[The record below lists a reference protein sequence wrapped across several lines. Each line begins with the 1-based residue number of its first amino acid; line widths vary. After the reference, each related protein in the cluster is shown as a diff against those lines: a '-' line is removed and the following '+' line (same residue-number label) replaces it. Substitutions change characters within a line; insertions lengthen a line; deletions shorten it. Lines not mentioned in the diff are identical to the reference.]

1 MASGQKTVIV
11 VAGPT
16 ASGKTAVGISLAR
29 HFKAGIISA
38 DSRQCYK
45 EMNIGVA
52 RPSSEELQAVPH
64 YFIATHS
71 IHEEVTAASFEAY
84 ALQKAEELFRS
95 SDTIIMVGGTGLYI
109 RVFCE
114 GLDTIPATDPSIREA
129 IIRNYE
135 EYGLAWLQE
144 QVREKDPAFF
154 AEGEIQNPRRLM
166 RALEVV
172 QSTGMSVIGF
182 RTGKKKQRPFRILK
196 IGLELPKDQL
206 LRNINTRTGH
216 MVESGLVEEVKALLP
231 FRHQN
236 ALQTVGYSELFAHF
250 DGQLSLEQAVEEIKI
265 HTRQYAKRQ
274 FTWFRKDKEITWF
287 HPADLDKIKE
297 HLEGALVS

>member
-1 MASGQKTVIV
+1 MIV

-29 HFKAGIISA
+29 HFQAEIISA

-52 RPSSEELQAVPH
+52 RPSPEELQAVSH
-64 YFIATHS
+64 HFIATHS
-71 IHEEVTAASFEAY
+71 IQEEVTAASFELY
-84 ALQKAEELFRS
+84 ALQKAEELFRT

-109 RVFCE
+109 RAFCE
-114 GLDTIPATDPSIREA
+114 GLDDIPATDPTVREA

-135 EYGLAWLQE
+135 QNGLTWLQE
-144 QVREKDPAFF
+144 QVKEKDPAFF

-166 RALEVV
+166 RALEVI
-172 QSTGMSVIGF
+172 QSTGMSVLHF
-182 RTGKKKQRPFRILK
+182 RTGEKKQRPFRILK
-196 IGLELPKDQL
+196 TGLDLPKEELQ
-206 LRNINTRTGH
+206 RNINTRTDK
-216 MVESGLVEEVKALLP
+216 MVKEGLVAEAESLLP
-231 FRHQN
+231 FRNLN
-236 ALQTVGYSELFAHF
+236 ALQTVGYSEMFAYF
-250 DGQLSLEQAVEEIKI
+250 DGQLSLGQATEEIKV

-274 FTWFRKDKEITWF
+274 LTWFRKDPEISWF
-287 HPADLDKIKE
+287 HPANPDKIKE